1 MNKETKS
8 IVKIA
13 SIALFALVVIFGI
26 LYAMKSGKAHR
37 HGSGEV
43 HSH

>member
-1 MNKETKS
+1 MKNETKS
-8 IVKIA
+8 MLMIA
-13 SIALFALVVIFGI
+13 GIALFAILVIFGV